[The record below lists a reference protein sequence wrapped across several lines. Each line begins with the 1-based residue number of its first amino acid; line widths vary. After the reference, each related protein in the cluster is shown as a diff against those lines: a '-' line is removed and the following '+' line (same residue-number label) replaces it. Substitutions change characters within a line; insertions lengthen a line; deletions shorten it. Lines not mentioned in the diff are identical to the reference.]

1 MWKIE
6 NKSNVSATKGGVVRY
21 SVAYS
26 QPHLMGVTR
35 YVSVCVCV
43 CERVCVCA
51 VKQNNAYQCGRQG
64 NSDST
69 RRGNMRNDSLRNW
82 QCDLSEMRMKCDEMR

>member
-35 YVSVCVCV
+35 CVSVYVCAG
-43 CERVCVCA
+43 VCA